1 MVPKGMKFMALR
13 NGRGTSSSVQ
23 ALLKAT
29 AYSITVLTAVALFGT
44 AGSLSPANAQVKAP
58 AKSKL
63 KPVAKAD
70 PTDNVADQLNAKW
83 QQDNSAFAGFNAA
96 TPAPASTS
104 NSRPNSAIVP
114 AAFSTGP
121 AASTGKGSNEW
132 GDRLVSRAMNY
143 LGTPYRYGGT
153 SPQTGFDCSGFVY
166 YLYGAVFGQR
176 IPRMPHDMAREA
188 TPVARGDLQRGDLIM
203 FGYRGTITHI
213 GIYSGNGQF
222 VHATHRGSPVMVTSL
237 DADYYNTR
245 YLKAVRLSPQ

>member
-1 MVPKGMKFMALR
+1 MALAASAR
-13 NGRGTSSSVQ
+13 ILFR
-23 ALLKAT
+23 AT
-29 AYSITVLTAVALFGT
+29 TVSIAVLAAVASFATIG
-44 AGSLSPANAQVKAP
+44 ALSPAMAQAKAP
-58 AKSKL
+58 AKAKL
-63 KPVAKAD
+63 KPATRVVD

-83 QQDNSAFAGFNAA
+83 QQDNSAFAGFKAA
-96 TPAPASTS
+96 EPA
-104 NSRPNSAIVP
+104 RGSAVVP

-121 AASTGKGSNEW
+121 AAKAGKGASNEW

-188 TPVARGDLQRGDLIM
+188 TPVARGDLQKGDLIM
-203 FGYRGTITHI
+203 FGHRGTITHI

>member
-1 MVPKGMKFMALR
+1 MKFMALR
-13 NGRGTSSSVQ
+13 NGRGTSSNVQ
-23 ALLKAT
+23 AILKAT
-29 AYSITVLTAVALFGT
+29 AYSIMVVAAVALFGT
-44 AGSLSPANAQVKAP
+44 AGALSPANAQVKAP
-58 AKSKL
+58 AKAKL
-63 KPVAKAD
+63 KTVAAKAD
-70 PTDNVADQLNAKW
+70 PTDRVADELNAKW
-83 QQDNSAFAGFNAA
+83 QQDNAAFAGFNAA
-96 TPAPASTS
+96 TPAPAS
-104 NSRPNSAIVP
+104 NPAANPAIVP

-121 AASTGKGSNEW
+121 AAGTGKGANEW

-188 TPVARGDLQRGDLIM
+188 TPVARSDLQRGDLVM

-245 YLKAVRLSPQ
+245 YMKAVRLSPQ

>member
-1 MVPKGMKFMALR
+1 MALR

-23 ALLKAT
+23 AILKAT
-29 AYSITVLTAVALFGT
+29 TYSVAVLATLALFGT
-44 AGSLSPANAQVKAP
+44 TGVFSPANAQVKAP
-58 AKSKL
+58 AKAKM

-70 PTDNVADQLNAKW
+70 PTDRMADQLNAKW
-83 QQDNSAFAGFNAA
+83 QQDNGAFGGFTAA
-96 TPAPASTS
+96 APAAVQASYAAPASTTA
-104 NSRPNSAIVP
+104 PTSA
-114 AAFSTGP
+114 AG
-121 AASTGKGSNEW
+121 NEW

-153 SPQTGFDCSGFVY
+153 SPSTGFDCSGFVY
-166 YLYGAVFGQR
+166 YLYGVVFGQR

-188 TPVARGDLQRGDLIM
+188 TPVARSDLKRGDLIM
-203 FGYRGTITHI
+203 FGSRGTITHI

-245 YLKAVRLSPQ
+245 YMKAVRLSPQ